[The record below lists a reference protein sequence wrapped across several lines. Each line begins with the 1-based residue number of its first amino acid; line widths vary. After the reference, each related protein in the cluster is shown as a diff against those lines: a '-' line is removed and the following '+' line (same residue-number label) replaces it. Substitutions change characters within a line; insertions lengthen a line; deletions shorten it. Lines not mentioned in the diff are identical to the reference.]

1 MTVVNF
7 PPKGTSETIQKVVL
21 VVDDDPAQR
30 MQVGN
35 FLERQGISVE
45 YADNGR
51 TALEAMR
58 RLRPALV
65 LFDVRMPDMD
75 GLEAARQAAELP
87 EAPKIILMS
96 GYDDY
101 VVKANREKLGVFA
114 VIHKPIPLKVLKR
127 FVEEVFLKL
136 GPSSD
141 TDQGR

>member
-1 MTVVNF
+1 MAVVNF
-7 PPKGTSETIQKVVL
+7 PSKGTSGTIQKVVL
-21 VVDDDPAQR
+21 VVDDDPGQR
-30 MQVGN
+30 IQVVN
-35 FLERQGISVE
+35 FLKRQGISVE
-45 YADNGR
+45 QADNGR

-65 LFDVRMPDMD
+65 LLDARMPDMD
-75 GLEAARQAAELP
+75 GLEAARRAAELP

-114 VIHKPIPLKVLKR
+114 VIQKPIPLKVLKR
-127 FVEEVFLKL
+127 FVEEVFLEL

-141 TDQGR
+141 TGQGR